1 MVNGEWWTGSAAV
14 VREWIRLSGFE
25 EIARYLKEKEEGQ
38 GEKGERREGEGC
50 WNLHELAS
58 LQEEDFFAKL
68 SSCPVSSS
76 SLHSLWSLVD
86 HYKKFSSVEGES
98 SLLSLDILFCP
109 LSCPRSVDDQ
119 CDVMW
124 CSSD

>member
-1 MVNGEWWTGSAAV
+1 MIAV

-25 EIARYLKEKEEGQ
+25 EIARYLKEKEED
-38 GEKGERREGEGC
+38 KGEGEEC

-68 SSCPVSSS
+68 SSCPVPSS

-98 SLLSLDILFCP
+98 LLLFHSLSLF
-109 LSCPRSVDDQ
+109 
-119 CDVMW
+119 VMTL
-124 CSSD
+124 